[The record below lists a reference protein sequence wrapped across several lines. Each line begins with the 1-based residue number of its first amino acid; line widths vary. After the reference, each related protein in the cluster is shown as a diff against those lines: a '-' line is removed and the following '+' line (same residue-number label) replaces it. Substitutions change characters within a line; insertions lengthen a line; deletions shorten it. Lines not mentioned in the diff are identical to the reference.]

1 MSDSKEN
8 QILQVAEDMVRK
20 GGYNSFS
27 FRKVADKVGI
37 KSASVHYHFPT
48 KGELAVAV
56 AKRYTDNFINAIGQ
70 PEDIHKSGQCPIVVY
85 ISAFR
90 SALTQD
96 QGLCLCGMLG
106 AEAGSLPQP
115 VIEATKV
122 FFARNV
128 EWLERAYKCIG
139 VQGEAKNKA
148 TQTVSLL
155 EGAMIISNVM
165 DDNTFFDSAAKMLK

>member
-1 MSDSKEN
+1 MSDNKEN
-8 QILQVAEDMVRK
+8 AILQVAEEMVRK

-27 FRKVADKVGI
+27 FRKVAEKVGI

-56 AKRYTDNFINAIGQ
+56 AERYTENFINAIGQ
-70 PEDIHKSGQCPIVVY
+70 PEVIHSSGENPIIVY
-85 ISAFR
+85 IAAFR
-90 SALTQD
+90 SALIED

-115 VIEATKV
+115 VIDATKV
-122 FFARNV
+122 FFTRNV
-128 EWLERAYKCIG
+128 EWLEQAYECLGFKS
-139 VQGEAKNKA
+139 EAKAKA
-148 TQTVSLL
+148 TQAVSLL

-165 DDNTFFDSAAKMLK
+165 DDHSFFDSATELLK